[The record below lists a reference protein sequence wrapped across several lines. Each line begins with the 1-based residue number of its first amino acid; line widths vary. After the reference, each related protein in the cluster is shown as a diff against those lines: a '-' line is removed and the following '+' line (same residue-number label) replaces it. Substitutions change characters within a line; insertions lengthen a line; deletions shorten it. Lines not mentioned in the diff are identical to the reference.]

1 MRMPSMKFLTII
13 LVSVL
18 LGGCLGGG
26 NFIGGGNFVYSKGK
40 VLKPGSEIVYP
51 FKGPVIL
58 EMEVSGNRPFT
69 LLVVSSD
76 GSKELFKRTNVTE
89 VKETVK
95 LPEGSWKVIIRNEG
109 KDFLSLNI
117 SLRGK

>member
-1 MRMPSMKFLTII
+1 MRMPPMKFLTII

-18 LGGCLGGG
+18 MGGCL
-26 NFIGGGNFVYSKGK
+26 GGGNFVYSKGK
-40 VLKPGSEIVYP
+40 VLKPGSEIMYP
-51 FKGPVIL
+51 FKGPATL
-58 EMEVSGNRPFT
+58 EIGVSGNRPFT

-109 KDFLSLNI
+109 EDYLSLDI